1 MTDRIIK
8 FIKSKGIGVGLTLI
22 SILVVGFMNYIG
34 VFDSMEFKMY
44 DYRFH
49 KVRGP
54 LTGLKAA
61 DSTWI
66 EKGTD
71 IVLVEVDDEA
81 WRLIQDGWPYPRGT
95 VWSRAVEN
103 LSNAGAKV
111 IVFDIQFD
119 APETKSEFLMDFS
132 EGMDPED
139 KQKYIPLHGDIVL
152 GETCQRVLEVN
163 GTKVIMSSKLATETT
178 RVPPQYIAEPVE
190 YINRFTENGVVN
202 DMMDEDGFSRQYNIM
217 WYINNDISKAYL
229 SLAMEAVKAYLD
241 IGDEVLPE
249 VKYENGE
256 MYWQY
261 GKLRIDPYGNSTSF
275 LVNYYGPPS
284 YFKAPYSAF
293 PWATYDKYSLSQIL
307 DTDDYLIGTAKTD
320 SLGNIVLDDNG
331 NEISLEDNN
340 WMSNNIPREIGIPEE
355 YLWILDYPEDEHQF
369 YFDLFGIVLEKQ
381 EIDKSNPFYN
391 KIVMLGVNIEVLH
404 DTKSTPFYNYSG
416 LQQLTPGMETH
427 ANAIQTLLHNNY
439 IKAFGGKITGISDDS
454 EPVPIFLNHLSMIA
468 LLSFIAFFLI
478 TYVKP
483 VIGGIL
489 IVFEGLVYFIIS
501 CGYFSGNMKW
511 LWETTSLPELGES
524 VMLPI
529 VAPLI
534 GIGVT
539 YSSNIIYQFINEQ
552 KDKRFLKSTFGTYI
566 SPELID
572 QMFEDNQEPKLG
584 GDEGYHTAFF
594 TDIQSFSAF
603 SEILSASD
611 LVELLVEYLTDMTN
625 ILLEERG
632 TLDKYIGDAIVA
644 FYGAPVPVDDHEY
657 RACLTAVRMQD
668 SLDKLRH
675 KWRSEGDRWPE
686 IVHNMQNRIGI
697 TSGQMVTGNM
707 GSAMRMNYT
716 MMGDTVNLAARLE
729 SSAKQ
734 YGVYIQVAEETY
746 KVCKEKFIWRN
757 LDYVVVMGKTEP
769 AQVFELIAEA
779 ENMPN
784 GYDEILNAFHEAL
797 GLYKKQEWKKAID
810 AFKTSDKLEDMFPGR
825 KTNPSRIYIPRCEF
839 YMENPPGDDWDGSW
853 TLTSK

>member
-1 MTDRIIK
+1 MTDQIIK

-34 VFDSMEFKMY
+34 VFDSMELKMY

-81 WRLIQDGWPYPRGT
+81 WRLIRDGWPYPRGT
-95 VWSRAVEN
+95 VWSRTVEN
-103 LSNAGAKV
+103 LSKAGAKV

-119 APETKSEFLMDFS
+119 SPEDKSEFLRDFS
-132 EGMDPED
+132 EGMDPKD
-139 KQKYIPLHGDIVL
+139 RDKYIPTHGDIVL
-152 GETCQRVLEVN
+152 GKTCQRVLEEN
-163 GTKVIMSSKLATETT
+163 GTKVIMASKLVTEAT
-178 RVPPQYIAEPVE
+178 RVPPQYIAEPVD
-190 YINRFTENGVVN
+190 YINDFTENGVVN
-202 DMMDEDGFSRQYNIM
+202 DMLDEDGFSRQYNMM
-217 WYINNDISKAYL
+217 WYINNDLSKAYL
-229 SLAMEAVKAYLD
+229 SLAMEAVKGYLAID
-241 IGDEVLPE
+241 DDVVPE
-249 VKYENGE
+249 INYEDGE
-256 MYWQY
+256 MFWQY
-261 GKLRIDPYGNSTSF
+261 GTLKIQPYGNSTSF

-284 YFKAPYSAF
+284 YFKDPNSLF
-293 PWATYDKYSLSQIL
+293 PWSTYNRYSLSQIL
-307 DTDDYLIGTAKTD
+307 DTDDYSIGGVLKD
-320 SLGNIVLDDNG
+320 SLGNSVLDDSG
-331 NEISLEDNN
+331 NEIYFEDNN
-340 WMSNNIPREIGIPEE
+340 WMNSNIPRGSEIPDEYVWVLDMPEE
-355 YLWILDYPEDEHQF
+355 DHQM
-369 YFDLFGIVLEKQ
+369 YFDLFGIGQKQ
-381 EIDKSNPFYN
+381 ELDPNNPFYN
-391 KIVMLGVNIEVLH
+391 KIVILGVNIEVLH
-404 DTKSTPFYNYSG
+404 DTKSTPFYNYG
-416 LQQLTPGMETH
+416 GYQQLTPGMETH
-427 ANAIQTLLHNNY
+427 ANAIQTLLHGNY
-439 IKAFGGKITGISDDS
+439 IDVFGGKITGISDDP
-454 EPVPIFLNHLSMIA
+454 EPLPIFFSHLFMIA
-468 LLSFIAFFLI
+468 LLSFIALLLI

-489 IVFEGLVYFIIS
+489 LVVEGFVYFVIS

-511 LWETTSLPELGES
+511 LWDATSLPQVGES

-529 VAPLI
+529 VAPLV

-566 SPELID
+566 SPDLID
-572 QMFEDNQEPKLG
+572 QMYEDKQEPKLG

-625 ILLEERG
+625 ILLEEKG

-657 RACLTAVRMQD
+657 RACLTAIKMQQ
-668 SLDKLRH
+668 SLDQLRT

-686 IVHNMQNRIGI
+686 IVHNMQNRIGVN
-697 TSGQMVTGNM
+697 TGQMVTGNM

-729 SSAKQ
+729 ASAKQ
-734 YGVYIQVAEETY
+734 YGIYIQVAEETY
-746 KVCKEKFIWRN
+746 KACKDKFIWRD

-769 AQVFELIAEA
+769 AQVYELIAEA
-779 ENMPN
+779 GQMPE
-784 GYDEILNAFHEAL
+784 GYNKILKAYHEAL
-797 GLYKKQEWKKAID
+797 GLYKNHEWKKAIE
-810 AFKTSDKLEDMFPGR
+810 AFKASDELEDMFPGR
-825 KTNPSRIYIPRCEF
+825 KTNPSRVYIPRCEF
-839 YMENPPGDDWDGSW
+839 YMENPPGDDWNGSW

>member
-1 MTDRIIK
+1 MIEHIIK
-8 FIKSKGIGVGLTLI
+8 FVKSKGIGVGLTII
-22 SILVVGFMNYIG
+22 SILLVSLMNYIG
-34 VFDSMEFKMY
+34 LFDGLELKMY

-61 DSTWI
+61 DSTWVK
-66 EKGTD
+66 KGTD

-81 WRLIQDGWPYPRGT
+81 WRLIKDGWPYPRGT
-95 VWSRAVEN
+95 IWSRAIEN
-103 LSNAGAKV
+103 LSKAGAKV

-119 APETKSEFLMDFS
+119 APETKSEFLDEFS
-132 EGMDPED
+132 QEMTPED
-139 KQKYIPLHGDIVL
+139 RKKYIPLHGDIVL
-152 GETCQRVLEVN
+152 GEMCDKVSKEN
-163 GTKVIMSSKLATETT
+163 GTKVVMSSKLATEST
-178 RVPPQYIAEPVE
+178 RVPPQYIAKPVE
-190 YINRFTENGVVN
+190 DINRYTEDGIVN
-202 DMMDEDGFSRQYNIM
+202 DMLDEDGFSRQYNMM
-217 WYINNDISKAYL
+217 WYINNDDSKAYL
-229 SLAMEAVKAYLD
+229 SLAMKSVKAYLD
-241 IGDEVLPE
+241 IEDDVLPE
-249 VKYENGE
+249 AKYDGGDL
-256 MYWQY
+256 YWQY
-261 GKLRIDPYGNSTSF
+261 DTLKIQPYGNSTSF

-284 YFKAPYSAF
+284 YFKDPNSMF
-293 PWATYDKYSLSQIL
+293 PWATFTKYSLSQIL
-307 DTDDYLIGTAKTD
+307 DTDDYFIGDVLKD
-320 SLGNIVLDDNG
+320 SLGNSVLDESG
-331 NEISLEDNN
+331 NEIYFEDNN
-340 WMSNNIPREIGIPEE
+340 WMSSNIPRGSEIPEE
-355 YLWILDYPEDEHQF
+355 YAWVLDMPAEDHQM
-369 YFDLFGIVLEKQ
+369 YFDLFGIGKKQ
-381 EIDKSNPFYN
+381 EIDKNNPFYN
-391 KIVMLGVNIEVLH
+391 KIVMLGVNVEVLH
-404 DTKSTPFYNYSG
+404 DTKSTPFYNYGG

-427 ANAIQTLLHNNY
+427 ANAIQTLLHANY
-439 IKAFGGKITGISDDS
+439 IKVFGGKITGISDDPES
-454 EPVPIFLNHLSMIA
+454 LSIFFIHLSMIGF
-468 LLSFIAFFLI
+468 LSLIAFLLI

-489 IVFEGLVYFIIS
+489 MIIEAVIYFVIS
-501 CGYFSGNMKW
+501 CGYFSGNMEW
-511 LWETTSLPELGES
+511 IFESTSLPGLGES
-524 VMLPI
+524 WMLPI
-529 VAPLI
+529 VAPLV
-534 GIGVT
+534 GIGLT

-552 KDKRFLKSTFGTYI
+552 KDKQFLKSTFGTYI
-566 SPELID
+566 SPDLID
-572 QMFEDNQEPKLG
+572 QMYEDKQEPKLG

-603 SEILSASD
+603 SEILSPSD

-668 SLDKLRH
+668 SLAKLRH
-675 KWRSEGDRWPE
+675 KWRSEGDHWPE

-734 YGVYIQVAEETY
+734 YGIYIQVAEETY
-746 KVCKEKFIWRN
+746 KVCKEKFIWRD
-757 LDYVVVMGKTEP
+757 LDYVVVMGKKDP

-779 ENMPN
+779 GNMPD
-784 GYDEILNAFHEAL
+784 GYDKILDAYHDAL
-797 GLYKKQEWKKAID
+797 GLYKKQEWGKAIE
-810 AFKTSDKLEDMFPGR
+810 AFKASDKLEDMFPGR

-839 YMENPPGDDWDGSW
+839 YMENSPGDDWDGSW